1 MESDGTTF
9 TSSDSSFLEERK
21 RHLLK
26 MKNEISSHETSF
38 KENRSSSSSS
48 CSSSNSSF
56 YKRMKKKYHKKKEKE
71 KQKRKRKRKEKEKEK
86 EKEKRKKKKKKKKQ
100 EKENEKEKS
109 KKKKK
114 KRQKKKKLSSTT
126 NNSSS
131 ITSPELSSSSSSSQ
145 SSFSFTSSNADLKET
160 TQIKRKKKKKQSK
173 NKRRDQTSKIK
184 KCIETKIKNYNK
196 KEQTVDKLVILEK
209 QKKIDQRNIQILILF
224 DFQFRQD
231 TINFLNLIVTRLEE
245 SFLQKKQS
253 GVVVSYSIVG
263 YYHHSNKKNEKKKNN
278 KFGSK
283 GSEKEQ
289 NAKKLPIIEFT
300 QNIRQAFEKKK
311 ETFTTKAEEHRKGSL
326 WEGLELF
333 SELKW
338 KRDSHK
344 YILHLSSS
352 NSFLDLEGN
361 KFLEALK
368 KVKLNKFC
376 YKLFV
381 PQEDENLICLQKLL
395 EKEKVN
401 KSFNL
406 ALIPFKKQYFN
417 QKFIELLKNI
427 CCINNPNNTSKWTKM
442 EKLRIK
448 YIDHS
453 STEFKGVLKD
463 GNNLKLTKTKRKF
476 TYSMNPFDSGNEC
489 TVRHML
495 DECGNHLVIK
505 FPLSIEELQIKLNLG
520 TEQIRTL
527 EQLTYN
533 ECVEKLK
540 ICYVSKYLCRQFN
553 SKKPSQ
559 ALDVIEGFVCQVP
572 NPNNSNEMIWVIAEP
587 YMKGNYIRYTDNS
600 DLIFDH
606 RLPNSKILES
616 FVHFTYHY
624 TKKKLIVCDIQG
636 IGLLLTDLLLATL
649 NPTSN
654 LDFGQKAIQNFLNGH
669 QCNKVCKNISLPKN
683 KLFIDNNKNSI
694 FVQQNENFDLD
705 QIRNEQQKNS
715 KNYELLCSNIFCKKK
730 IIIKKQRYKL
740 FQNPYVIYCKKCMG
754 IFN

>member
-21 RHLLK
+21 EHLLK
-26 MKNEISSHETSF
+26 MKNEISSHKTSF
-38 KENRSSSSSS
+38 KENHSSSSSS

-56 YKRMKKKYHKKKEKE
+56 YKRMKKKYVKKKEKE
-71 KQKRKRKRKEKEKEK
+71 KQKRKRKEKEKG
-86 EKEKRKKKKKKKKQ
+86 KRKKKKKKKKKKQ
-100 EKENEKEKS
+100 EKEKEKS

-126 NNSSS
+126 NNSLERNN
-131 ITSPELSSSSSSSQ
+131 TNK
-145 SSFSFTSSNADLKET
+145 T
-160 TQIKRKKKKKQSK
+160 KKKKKQSK
-173 NKRRDQTSKIK
+173 NKPRDQTSKIK

-196 KEQTVDKLVILEK
+196 NEQTVDKLVILEK

-224 DFQFRQD
+224 DFLFRQD

-263 YYHHSNKKNEKKKNN
+263 YYHHNNKKNKKKKNN

-300 QNIRQAFEKKK
+300 QNIRQAFKKKK
-311 ETFTTKAEEHRKGSL
+311 ETFTTKAEEHQKVSL

-376 YKLFV
+376 FKLFV

-417 QKFIELLKNI
+417 QKFKELLKNI

-505 FPLSIEELQIKLNLG
+505 FPLSTEELQIKLNLG
-520 TEQIRTL
+520 AEQILTL

-669 QCNKVCKNISLPKN
+669 QCNKVCENISLPKN

-694 FVQQNENFDLD
+694 FVQNENFDLD